1 MISFQVSVL
10 RNLNEMNGLVK
21 MTLHPD
27 VDLMPHD
34 WNLKVVLNDPANV
47 KLNFFWPLNYLVL
60 PTYCIGLN

>member
-47 KLNFFWPLNYLVL
+47 KLNFFSAP
-60 PTYCIGLN
+60 